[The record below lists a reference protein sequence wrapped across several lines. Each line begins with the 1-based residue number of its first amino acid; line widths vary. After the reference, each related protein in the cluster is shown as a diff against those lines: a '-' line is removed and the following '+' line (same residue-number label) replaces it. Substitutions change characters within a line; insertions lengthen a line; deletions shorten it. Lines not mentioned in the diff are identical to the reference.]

1 MQILLLPIIMI
12 LLFSGE
18 LFAYDA
24 TQTYTTTTAT
34 DITNETLC
42 QCDLTFLCN
51 Y

>member
-1 MQILLLPIIMI
+1 MQRTLLLLIMI
-12 LLFSGE
+12 TLFSGE

-24 TQTYTTTTAT
+24 TQTYTTTIAT